1 MLTNETNQEFFFHTK
16 IKHRSSTLLPD
27 WADTPAR
34 FHLAQLLIF
43 CQREEDLSSV
53 NNLFLNV
60 FIHKLKNCNSFM
72 TRSIIAEQ
80 NMSSQRVRTE
90 KRLLSFNYVRSEG
103 QEITLMIC

>member
-27 WADTPAR
+27 GSILQHDFISPNFSSFAR
-34 FHLAQLLIF
+34 A
-43 CQREEDLSSV
+43 EDLSSV

-72 TRSIIAEQ
+72 TRSIIAVQ
-80 NMSSQRVRTE
+80 NMSSRRVRTE
-90 KRLLSFNYVRSEG
+90 KRLLSFNYVRLEG